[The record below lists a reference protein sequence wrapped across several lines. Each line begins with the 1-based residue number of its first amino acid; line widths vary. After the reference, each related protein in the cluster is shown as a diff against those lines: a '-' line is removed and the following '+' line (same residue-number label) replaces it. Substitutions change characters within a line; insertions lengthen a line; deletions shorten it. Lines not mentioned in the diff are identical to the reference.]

1 MTLVRS
7 TLSALADASGLEGE
21 LIDDLKTAV
30 SEACNNV
37 VLHAYPGD
45 VGPLI
50 LSVISGSGAV
60 SVTVEDRGT
69 GIRHVAASDER
80 MGVGLAVISALA
92 DRAEFQTGRDGGTI
106 VRMSFKRRGTGSP
119 ATVEEPWGTGSPAT
133 VEEPWSGPGRPRDM
147 RYTAPAQALPDIGLI
162 GDVVLWLSPAS
173 SLAPV
178 LGRLIRAVAA
188 TSHFTLGAVCDL
200 HAVSAALGT
209 YTERHSA
216 GGPIGFSINAS
227 PRRLQL
233 TGGPFPPLDGA
244 DAELERAAAKLPSHG
259 QLFSAGQLP
268 NERELTNLATELRTL
283 HGTDWDLVQIELVD
297 RSRDLVDNSREG

>member
-1 MTLVRS
+1 MTLVRA
-7 TLSALADASGLEGE
+7 TLSALAEASGLDGE

-50 LSVISGSGAV
+50 LSVISGSGGV
-60 SVTVEDRGT
+60 NVTVEDRGT

-92 DRAEFQTGRDGGTI
+92 DRAEFQSGRGGGTL
-106 VRMSFKRRGTGSP
+106 VRMSFKRG
-119 ATVEEPWGTGSPAT
+119 
-133 VEEPWSGPGRPRDM
+133 DM
-147 RYTAPAQALPDIGLI
+147 RYTTATAQALPDIGLI

-173 SLAPV
+173 SLATV

-188 TSHFTLGAVCDL
+188 TSHFTLGAVSDL
-200 HAVSAALGT
+200 HAVSAALGA

-244 DAELERAAAKLPSHG
+244 DAELERAPSKLPSHG
-259 QLFSAGQLP
+259 QLPGAGQLAS
-268 NERELTNLATELRTL
+268 ERELANLATELRTV
-283 HGTDWDLVQIELVD
+283 HGTEWDLVQIEIVD
-297 RSRDLVDNSREG
+297 HSRDLVDKGPRP